1 MVLAGNKA
9 KRLSSIS
16 HTTKTIYQFTPKLI
30 SRIGRSEDNK
40 KKPIKVELQKELD
53 KEKILNKLRNLKSN
67 IEYKGI
73 SITED
78 YTTSERQMLKHSNSN
93 WVGFLIR
100 VDPNII
106 VNEKSVSD
114 PRIIAVNLEIRRFN
128 VRLVNVYST
137 TESDSSENKK
147 NSFYMLLNKA
157 CQTRKT

>member
-53 KEKILNKLRNLKSN
+53 KEKILNNLRNLKSN

-78 YTTSERQMLKHSNSN
+78 YTISERQMLKHSNWKTQTSMGSLRN
-93 WVGFLIR
+93 S
-100 VDPNII
+100 
-106 VNEKSVSD
+106 KK
-114 PRIIAVNLEIRRFN
+114 RICIK
-128 VRLVNVYST
+128 RLAKVKVQ
-137 TESDSSENKK
+137 
-147 NSFYMLLNKA
+147 
-157 CQTRKT
+157 QTAQT

>member
-53 KEKILNKLRNLKSN
+53 KEKILTNLRNLKSN

-78 YTTSERQMLKHSNSN
+78 YTTSERQMLKHSNWKTQTSMGSLRN
-93 WVGFLIR
+93 S
-100 VDPNII
+100 
-106 VNEKSVSD
+106 KK
-114 PRIIAVNLEIRRFN
+114 RICIKRFAK
-128 VRLVNVYST
+128 VKVQ
-137 TESDSSENKK
+137 
-147 NSFYMLLNKA
+147 
-157 CQTRKT
+157 QTAQT